1 MPQETNLNVAPYF
14 DDFSANNDYY
24 KVLFK
29 PAYPVQA
36 RELNN
41 LQSILQ
47 NQIEKFGQ
55 HFFKEGAKIVPG
67 NTTYINPYDCVQL
80 ENVYLGIPLS
90 DYVNQVR
97 GATIT
102 GLTSGVTAVVDKILI
117 GRNSEKGN
125 TTLYIN
131 YVGSS
136 TSDNAGS
143 KFLDDELL
151 SVDKDIISAN
161 TVIASGEAWGSTL
174 SSNAISSGSA
184 FSVAQGIYFAKG
196 QFVNVSTQSIILGQ
210 YSSSP
215 SYRVG
220 LFLSEQIINADIN
233 PNLNDNA
240 RGFTNFSAPGADRLR
255 ITTSLIKKSLDDFDD
270 NNFIELAS
278 VDNGVIKSKKETTE
292 YQHIADELARRT
304 YAESGDY
311 YVKEFITKP
320 KESLN
325 DYQGNNGIFNS
336 NQVTPSGKS
345 PSESLALYQVSPGRA
360 FVKGYDIETVTPTYL
375 DCPKPR
381 TTQLV
386 EGQALEFNTGA
397 TLKLN
402 RFYGSPQIGIGNT
415 YIVSLRN
422 KRVGAAATLPAGKEI
437 GVARVY
443 DADLNSGSY
452 DRANSN
458 VNEWDLKLYD
468 IQTVTEVTLNEN
480 ITLTVPTHIKGKHS
494 GATAF
499 LKDAVTSSTALSL
512 YEVEGDFVKNE
523 NFIIDGEENARIAIA
538 VTAFGISDV
547 KSVFGN
553 TNGPSMNTVGAAQ
566 TFSAD
571 TIQTNTTV
579 IGIATFTPH
588 NTNTGLSGYPSNSI
602 STCRSTNPLFPGN
615 IKVGNI
621 LKFSPS
627 QTSEF
632 NEPIMASVVS
642 VGTTH
647 VVVTGVSTVTGVADG
662 KLPSVLTQ
670 VSDLTVVGTD
680 LQDSDDNSYYTIL
693 PNPNISNVDLTDGTI
708 RIRKTQS
715 VLINGGQLSE
725 QVASGTNETFLPFKP
740 ERYTLIKGD
749 GTTELLTEDRVK
761 ITSGS
766 TRLQIE
772 GLSDG
777 IDDATLI
784 TTLKKQKPKAKEKIR
799 NRVNSIVVDKSIDSA
814 SGIGSTTLND
824 GLTSGNYPY
833 GTRVQDLDISLNV
846 ADLINVEAVFESIN
860 TSEASAPTITFSSLT
875 GPTGKTSDL
884 IVGEKIKG
892 KSTNACAIVAEI
904 VSDSKISIISQNDI
918 KFKENEVVSFEESKI
933 EGKIVTLDFTSINI
947 SPNFTSQN
955 GQNQSFYGYPSIQRN
970 SDSDAPTRQLKIYF
984 SNGYYQSTDDGDIT
998 TKNSYD
1004 TFNYTTEIPTVNGL
1018 RNTDL
1023 IDIRPRVSDYVV
1035 AEDVRSPLEFFGREF
1050 NAAGN
1055 SAANILASD
1064 ETILTDFSYYLGRMD
1079 TIYITKDG
1087 NFQVKYG
1094 TPAVSPT
1101 QPVGVDDALK
1111 ISTVTIPPYL
1121 YNINDISI
1129 SFLDY
1134 KRYKMS
1140 DINRLEKRISSLEYY
1155 TSLSLLEANT
1165 ASLFVPDSA
1174 GFNKFKAGFFV
1185 DNFTNFLS
1193 QTTLVGYKNS
1203 VDVTNQILRPNHY
1216 TTAVDLELGPVE
1228 GINANSDKRYINP
1241 QGTNIKRTGDII
1253 TLNYNEV
1260 QWLKQ
1265 TFGTRSESV
1274 TPFMVSFW
1282 KGTLDLTPASD
1293 NWLDTRRLEANVI
1306 NVEGDFAQTVAE
1318 FTDQFGGNPQT
1329 GFGSVIWDSW
1339 EQNWSGEIETTR
1351 MGVQGTIQRWA
1362 PGSRPGR
1369 RNMRQLLTVQMQR
1382 VVGEES
1388 RQGTRRVIT
1397 EQFDRTSQGD
1407 RLVSRDLI
1415 GFMRSR
1421 NVEFVAKRV
1430 KPSTQL
1436 YAFFDGRDVTQYCVP
1451 KLLEISMASGVFQIG
1466 ETVTGTTRPIG
1477 GSPQNDNLVDP
1488 SIRFRVAQSNHME
1501 GPYNSPTKRYG
1512 ASPYSAEPIPATYS
1526 STSSILNVDTFSLA
1540 DQPQGSYWGWVEDDM
1555 MLVGETS
1562 GAIAV
1567 VTNLRLVS
1575 DIGANLLG
1583 SYYIPDPDVGT
1594 HPRFETGEKVFTLIN
1609 NETLDRENAQTTADE
1624 GFRSTGILETVQ
1636 EDIISV
1642 RNARIETNAITE
1654 TRNTG
1659 GWTEVAGTRDW
1670 TNISMQQWDPLAQS
1684 FFVEDPNGVFLTSCE
1699 VYFAT
1704 KDDTQLPVTFQL
1716 RTMVNGLPTTKVIPF
1731 SEIVKS
1737 PSEITVS
1744 SNGTVATTFKF
1755 DAPIY
1760 VEGGIE
1766 YAIVLL
1772 SESYKYSAFVSRVG
1786 ESDLIT
1792 GEFVSQQPFLGSL
1805 FKSQNGSTWEP
1816 SQWED
1821 LKFTLY
1827 RADFATTGSLQVY
1840 SPELSL
1846 GNEQIARLSPD
1857 PINLTSR
1864 KIRIGIGSNLEDAN
1878 LKAGYTIKQFG
1889 SNATGDYVSSAG
1901 IATGTLNIINA
1912 GIGLTPVSGGFV
1924 FPDVKL
1930 SSITGSGAN
1939 ATAKIT
1945 VENGVA
1951 TGATI
1956 TAGGDGYVAG
1966 DVLSIGST
1974 GIGNKAIGANVR
1986 LSVVGISSATQLV
1999 VDNVQG
2005 DFVTGVGKTV
2015 QYIMLD
2021 GSTGITTELNGAN
2034 NVGGGVFINDITEVT
2049 SGDQIVVNHTNHGM
2063 YFSDNYVTLSDAV
2076 TDIIPTKLTNDL
2088 NSSTTGNIVVENVN
2102 NLNTFESVGV
2112 GTTNYGYL
2120 QIGNEILSYES
2131 ASGTNIGITSR
2142 SIDST
2147 VAKNYLAGTLVYK
2160 YELGGVSLRRINKTH
2175 NLADVSTA
2183 DPITFDS
2190 YTIKLDMGSSGLGR
2204 STGESFPILY
2214 TDRTQTGGGIN
2225 ATATQNIPFEII
2237 NPQIQTLMVP
2247 GTNISGQVKTVSGS
2261 SLDGSETGYL
2271 EQSAEA
2277 IAIGENNYL
2286 PTPRIIAS
2294 KINETNKLSA
2304 LPGNKS
2310 MNMQINLSSQD
2321 SRISPVIDSQRMSA
2335 IFISNRVNAP
2345 IGLSSYTT
2353 DNRVNSLFDDPNAFQ
2368 YLSKE
2373 IALENPAS
2381 SVKIIANVYLNDSC
2395 DIRAFYAIGDNEN
2408 FEPVYRPF
2416 PGYNNLNERGEV
2428 IDPAD
2433 NDGRPDRF
2441 IAPADNTLGSPD
2453 PNNFKERTFTANDVP
2468 SFKYYRIKLVMT
2480 STNQVY
2486 VPRVKDLK
2494 VLALA

>member
-67 NTTYINPYDCVQL
+67 NTTYISPYDCVQL

-125 TTLYIN
+125 TTLYVN
-131 YVGSS
+131 YIGSS

-151 SVDKDIISAN
+151 SVNKDILSAN
-161 TVIASGEAWGSTL
+161 TTIASGEAWGSTL
-174 SSNAISSGSA
+174 ASGAISSGSI
-184 FSVAQGIYFAKG
+184 FSISQGIYFARG
-196 QFVNVSTQSIILGQ
+196 QFVNVSDQSIILSQ
-210 YSSSP
+210 YSDSP
-215 SYRVG
+215 SYRIG

-233 PNLNDNA
+233 PQLNDNA

-255 ITTSLIKKSLDDFDD
+255 ISTSLIKKALDDFDD
-270 NNFIELAS
+270 DNFIELAT
-278 VDNGVIKSKKETTE
+278 VEEGVLKSKKETTE

-311 YVKEFITKP
+311 YVKPFTTKA

-325 DYQGNNGIFNS
+325 NYQGNNGIYNS

-360 FVKGYDIETVTPTYL
+360 FVKGYDIETVIPTYL

-386 EGQALEFNTGA
+386 EEQALEFNTGA

-402 RFYGSPQIGIGNT
+402 KVYGSPQIGIGNT
-415 YIVSLRN
+415 YVLSLRD
-422 KRVGAAATLPAGKEI
+422 KRVGSASTLPAGKEI

-452 DRANSN
+452 DRANSDI
-458 VNEWDLKLYD
+458 NEWDLKLYD
-468 IQTVTEVTLNEN
+468 IQTVTEITLNEN
-480 ITLTVPTHIKGKHS
+480 ITLTVPTHIKGNQS

-499 LKDAVTSSTALSL
+499 LKDAVTSSTALSV
-512 YEVEGDFVKNE
+512 YEVEGEFIKNE
-523 NFIIDGEENARIAIA
+523 NFIIDGVENTRVAIA
-538 VTAFGISDV
+538 VTSFGISDV

-571 TIQTNTTV
+571 TVQTNV
-579 IGIATFTPH
+579 VNIGIATLSPTAWDSS
-588 NTNTGLSGYPSNSI
+588 LSGYPSGTISSI
-602 STCRSTNPLFPGN
+602 RSTNPIFPGN

-647 VVVTGVSTVTGVADG
+647 VVVTGVNTVTGVADG
-662 KLPSVLTQ
+662 KLPAVTTQ
-670 VSDLTVVGTD
+670 VSDLTLVSTN

-693 PNPNISNVDLTDGTI
+693 PNSNISNVDLTDGVI

-715 VLINGGQLSE
+715 VLISGGQLSE
-725 QVASGTNETFLPFKP
+725 QVAAGTNETFLPFKP

-799 NRVNSIVVDKSIDSA
+799 NRVNSIVVNKSIDSA
-814 SGIGSTTLND
+814 SGIGSTTIND

-846 ADLINVEAVFESIN
+846 ADLIDVEGVFESVN

-884 IVGEKIKG
+884 IVGEKITG
-892 KSTNACAIVAEI
+892 KTSNACAIVAEI
-904 VSDSKISIISQNDI
+904 ISDSKISIIKKNDI

-933 EGKIVTLDFTSINI
+933 EGKIVTVDFTSINI
-947 SPNFTSQN
+947 SSNFTYTN
-955 GQNQSFYGYPSIQRN
+955 GQNQSFYGYPSIQRKT
-970 SDSDAPTRQLKIYF
+970 DSDAPTRQLKIYF

-1004 TFNYTTEIPTVNGL
+1004 TFNYTTEIQTVNGI

-1023 IDIRPRVSDYVV
+1023 IDIRPRVSDYIV
-1035 AEDVRSPLEFFGREF
+1035 AEDARSPLEFYGREF

-1079 TIYITKDG
+1079 SIYITKDG
-1087 NFQVKYG
+1087 TFQVKYG
-1094 TPAVSPT
+1094 TPSDFPT
-1101 QPVGVDDALK
+1101 EPVIVDDALK
-1111 ISTVTIPPYL
+1111 IATAELPPYL
-1121 YNINDISI
+1121 YTTDNISI
-1129 SFLDY
+1129 NFLNY

-1140 DINRLEKRISSLEYY
+1140 DINRLEKRITSLEYY

-1174 GFNKFKAGFFV
+1174 GFNKFKSGFFV

-1193 QTTLVGYKNS
+1193 QSTLVGYKNS
-1203 VDVTNQILRPNHY
+1203 VDVENQILRPKHY

-1228 GINANSDKRYINP
+1228 GVNANSDKRYINP

-1253 TLNYNEV
+1253 TLNYNQVE
-1260 QWLKQ
+1260 WLKQ

-1293 NWLDTRRLEANVI
+1293 NWLDTRRLDANII
-1306 NVEGDFAQTVAE
+1306 NVEGNFAETVAQ
-1318 FTDQFGGNPQT
+1318 FTRNFGGNPQQGFSSVTWGAWQTNWAGRRVQTRTITT
-1329 GFGSVIWDSW
+1329 GRW
-1339 EQNWSGEIETTR
+1339 ERHARDMVRRQQNPWLATTR
-1351 MGVQGTIQRWA
+1351 QQRRITE
-1362 PGSRPGR
+1362 SQR
-1369 RNMRQLLTVQMQR
+1369 RT
-1382 VVGEES
+1382 
-1388 RQGTRRVIT
+1388 GTRTLVT
-1397 EQFDRTSQGD
+1397 EQFEQTSQGD
-1407 RLVSRDLI
+1407 RVVSRDLV

-1421 NVEFVAKRV
+1421 NVEFVSKRV
-1430 KPSTQL
+1430 KPSTRL

-1451 KLLEISMASGVFQIG
+1451 KLLEISMSSGVFQIG
-1466 ETVTGTTRPIG
+1466 ETVIGTTRPIG
-1477 GSPQNDNLVDP
+1477 SAPANNNLVDA

-1501 GPYNSPTKRYG
+1501 GPYNAPTKKYG
-1512 ASPYSAEPIPATYS
+1512 SSPYSAEPIPATYS
-1526 STSSILNVDTFSLA
+1526 STSTILNVDTFSLA

-1562 GAIAV
+1562 GALAV
-1567 VTNLRLVS
+1567 VTNVRLVS
-1575 DIGANLLG
+1575 DIGANLIG
-1583 SYYIPDPDVGT
+1583 SFYIPDPDVGT
-1594 HPRFETGEKVFTLIN
+1594 HPRFETGEKIFTLIN
-1609 NETLDRENAQTTADE
+1609 NETLDRDNSQTLAEE
-1624 GFRSTGILETVQ
+1624 GFTSTGILETVQ
-1636 EDIISV
+1636 EDIVSV
-1642 RNARIETNAITE
+1642 RNARVETQTV
-1654 TRNTG
+1654 TQRRNTG
-1659 GWTEVAGTRDW
+1659 TWSNVAGTEVTERRW
-1670 TNISMQQWDPLAQS
+1670 RQWDPLAQS
-1684 FFVEDPNGVFLTSCE
+1684 FFVEDANGVFLTSCD

-1704 KDDTQLPVTFQL
+1704 KDDTDLPVTFQL
-1716 RTMVNGLPTTKVIPF
+1716 RTMVNGLPTTKIIPF

-1737 PSEITVS
+1737 PADISTS
-1744 SNGTVATTFKF
+1744 TDGSVATTFTF
-1755 DAPIY
+1755 NSPIY
-1760 VEGGIE
+1760 VEGGTE

-1772 SESYKYSAFVSRVG
+1772 SESYKYSAIISRVG

-1792 GEFVSQQPFLGSL
+1792 GTFTAQQPFLGSL

-1827 RADFATTGSLQVY
+1827 RADFATTGSIQVY

-1846 GNEQIARLSPD
+1846 GNEQIARLLPD

-1901 IATGTLNIINA
+1901 IATGTLNIINS
-1912 GIGLTPVSGGFV
+1912 GIGLTPTSGGFV

-1930 SSITGSGAN
+1930 SSVTGSGVN

-1956 TAGGDGYVAG
+1956 TAGGDGYVIG

-2005 DFVTGVGKTV
+2005 NFVTGVGKTV

-2034 NVGGGVFINDITEVT
+2034 NVGGGVYINDLTEVT
-2049 SGDQIVVNHTNHGM
+2049 SGDQIVVNHENHGM
-2063 YFSDNYVTLSDAV
+2063 YFSDNFVTLSDV
-2076 TDIIPTKLTNDL
+2076 QTDIIPTKLTNDL
-2088 NSSTTGNIVVENVN
+2088 NSTTTGEIVVENVN
-2102 NLNTFESVGV
+2102 NLDTFESVGV

-2120 QIGNEILSYES
+2120 QIGDEILSYES

-2142 SIDST
+2142 SIDSST
-2147 VAKNYLAGTLVYK
+2147 AKNYLAGTLVYK

-2175 NLADVSTA
+2175 NLADVTTA

-2214 TDRTQTGGGIN
+2214 TDRTQTAGGIN

-2237 NPQIQTLMVP
+2237 NPQLQTLTVP
-2247 GTNISGQVKTVSGS
+2247 GTNVSAQVRTISGA

-2271 EQSAEA
+2271 EQTSETV
-2277 IAIGENNYL
+2277 AIGENNL
-2286 PTPRIIAS
+2286 LSTPRIIAS

-2310 MNMQINLSSQD
+2310 MNMQINLSSV
-2321 SRISPVIDSQRMSA
+2321 SSKLSPVIDSQRISA
-2335 IFISNRVNAP
+2335 IFVSNRVNAP
-2345 IGLSSYTT
+2345 IGINSYTT
-2353 DNRVNSLFDDPNAFQ
+2353 DNRVNSIFDDPNAFQ

-2416 PGYNNLNERGEV
+2416 PGYNNLNEKGEV

-2433 NDGRPDRF
+2433 NDGRPDVF
-2441 IAPADNTLGSPD
+2441 VAPTNNVLSTPD
-2453 PNNFKERTFTANDVP
+2453 SSDFKERIFTATDVP
-2468 SFKYYRIKLVMT
+2468 SFRYYRIKLVMT

-2486 VPRVKDLK
+2486 VPRVKDLR